1 MYCQEKFQM
10 EVEGAWVIKQ
20 VKLRDTGGWHS
31 VTGIADII
39 DFKNDS
45 VLTIKEIGSGEL
57 KTKGY
62 RIDRNQKIKI
72 DDGSVYQLIIP
83 SDSSLI
89 LTDRGNE
96 FIYTPLLSTKNVVTV
111 DNAVNYFLSGA
122 WSYDTISNE
131 KRLYFSID
139 KFLVGEFDTGLMK
152 FTESLDTGEKNQG
165 GWILNNYESTLL
177 LTILPGTSY
186 RRTTYQIEE
195 VGQKFVRAIGW
206 QDGLKTEIKLYN
218 FKVKKPE

>member
-1 MYCQEKFQM
+1 MYCQEKCQM

>member
-1 MYCQEKFQM
+1 M